1 MSSNRSA
8 ACWRLTCLVAN
19 ARAVRQIPCHVLLL
33 LSGLSAAACDGPQS
47 ALVPA
52 GRDAEQ
58 IGRLFT
64 VMTAGALVV
73 WAAVVGLAVYA
84 IRTPGSHSE
93 RAAKLLIIG
102 GGVALPTVVLGALL
116 AYGLPVLPAILA
128 LPSDGDL
135 RIHVTGQQ
143 WWWRV
148 QYMTASGVV
157 ETDKEVR
164 LPVGRRVELQLASR
178 DVIHSFWVP
187 SIAGKMD
194 MIPGRVTRLAVE
206 PTRTGVFRGACAEY
220 CGASHAKMAF
230 EVVVMEPAA
239 FAAWLEAQ
247 SGPAQPSTDVEAA
260 RGQEAFARHG
270 CTACHT
276 VRGIA
281 AASPIGPDLTHVGS
295 RLRIAAATLPNEP
308 DAFAAWIAQPDTFKP
323 GVHMPAFRALPPQD
337 LAALAAFLEGLQ

>member
-1 MSSNRSA
+1 MR
-8 ACWRLTCLVAN
+8 RLSLFLVS
-19 ARAVRQIPCHVLLL
+19 L
-33 LSGLSAAACDGPQS
+33 LSAAACEGPQS
-47 ALVPA
+47 ALVAA

-73 WAAVVGLAVYA
+73 WAAVVGVAVYA
-84 IRTPGSHSE
+84 IRTPRSHSE
-93 RAAKLLIIG
+93 RAARLLIIG

-128 LPSDGDL
+128 LPAGGDL
-135 RIHVTGQQ
+135 RIHVTGSQ

-148 QYMTASGVV
+148 HYLTAAGSV
-157 ETDKEVR
+157 ETANEIR
-164 LPVGRRVELQLASR
+164 LPAGRRIEIQLASR

-194 MIPGRVTRLAVE
+194 MIPGRVTRLALE
-206 PTRTGVFRGACAEY
+206 PTRTGVFRGMCAEY

-230 EVVVMEPAA
+230 EVVVMDPSA
-239 FAAWLEAQ
+239 FGEWLEAQ
-247 SGPAQPSTDVEAA
+247 SRPAQASTGVVAV
-260 RGQEAFARHG
+260 RGQEAFTRHG

-281 AASPIGPDLTHVGS
+281 EASQIGPDLTHVGS
-295 RLRIAAATLPNEP
+295 RLRLAAATLPNEP
-308 DAFAAWIAQPDTFKP
+308 DAFTAWIAQTDSLKP
-323 GVHMPAFRALPPQD
+323 GVHMPAYRALPPQD
-337 LAALAAFLEGLQ
+337 LAALAAFLDGLQ